1 MTQSIQTLLDEIDRI
16 LTHGVRSEHAT
27 ELLLGKEGLLRRA
40 YHQLKSLP
48 QTERRSLGKALHERE
63 ARAKNLLGS
72 IPTSTQKDA
81 AATLYFDPT
90 FPGGASPIGHRHPV
104 GIITN
109 EIVSFFT
116 KMNFQVREGTEI
128 ETAEYNFDLL
138 NIPPAHP
145 AREAHDTIWINRQKG
160 TLLRTHTSPMQ
171 IRVMAESK
179 PPLRVIVPGRVYRY
193 EAEDATHASVFHQVE
208 GFVVQQGT
216 TVANLKWTLHA
227 ALESIFGRTIEL
239 RFRPSYF
246 PFTQPS
252 LEIDLAC
259 IHCEGKGCAICKQTG
274 WLEILGAGMIHPQ
287 VLKNVGYNPAR
298 VSGFAFGVGIER
310 LAMIKY
316 KITDIRSF
324 LTPDRFVINQF
335 PGVLQ

>member
-1 MTQSIQTLLDEIDRI
+1 MTQSIPALLNEIDRV
-16 LTHGVRSEHAT
+16 LTHGARSQDARG
-27 ELLLGKEGLLRRA
+27 LLLGKEGLLRRA
-40 YHQLKSLP
+40 YHQLKALP
-48 QTERRSLGKALHERE
+48 QTERRNLGKALHERE
-63 ARAKNLLGS
+63 TRAKTLLDS
-72 IPTSTQKDA
+72 IPDITQKDA
-81 AATLYFDPT
+81 GAPPYFDPT
-90 FPGGASPIGHRHPV
+90 FPGEKSQAGHRHPV
-104 GIITN
+104 GIIIN

-116 KMNFQVREGTEI
+116 KINFQVLEGTEI
-128 ETAEYNFDLL
+128 ETAKYNFDLL
-138 NIPPAHP
+138 NIPPLHP
-145 AREAHDTIWINRQKG
+145 AREAHDTIWINRRKG

-227 ALESIFGRTIEL
+227 ALEAIFGRSVKL

-252 LEIDLAC
+252 LEVDLAC
-259 IHCEGKGCAICKQTG
+259 IQCEGEGCTICKQTG

-287 VLKNVGYNPAR
+287 VLQNVGYNPAHI
-298 VSGFAFGVGIER
+298 SGFAFGVGVER

-324 LTPDRFVINQF
+324 LTPDRFVMEQF
-335 PGVLQ
+335 PGVLR